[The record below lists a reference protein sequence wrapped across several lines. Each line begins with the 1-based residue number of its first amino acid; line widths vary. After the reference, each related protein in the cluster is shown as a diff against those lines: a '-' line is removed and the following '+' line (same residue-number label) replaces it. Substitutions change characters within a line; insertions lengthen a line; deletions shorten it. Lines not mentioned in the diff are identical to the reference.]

1 MTEILII
8 AAVVG
13 VWLFLQLYLLPRMG
27 IST

>member
-1 MTEILII
+1 MIEILII

>member
-1 MTEILII
+1 MMEALVL

-13 VWLFLQLYLLPRMG
+13 VWLFLQLYLLPKMG